1 MSKRVVAIVIA
12 VIVGVLCFCISCAEK
27 APEPA
32 EPHAVGEIVEVGDWQ
47 TAQTWLVN
55 YTAEIEPSGKEQASG
70 WRVFVKSAG
79 PCTPAPTGGGQEF
92 YCIVLGIENTTAGP
106 GALDLTTGPMLVD
119 PKGIKHEVS
128 GVRLGGSDSFV
139 LAASQSGSSSSAVQC
154 SFSAPDAEG
163 RQRADCELILSVLSN
178 GQTFDQ
184 ALVAVGAGK
193 TVELEIAFQVSA
205 GVSGWVLDWPDETR
219 FALP

>member
-1 MSKRVVAIVIA
+1 MRKRVVAIVIA
-12 VIVGVLCFCISCAEK
+12 VIVGVLYLCISCAEE
-27 APEPA
+27 ATEPA
-32 EPHAVGEIVEVGDWQ
+32 EPHAVGDMVEVGGWQ
-47 TAQTWLVN
+47 AAQTWLVD
-55 YTAEIEPSGKEQASG
+55 YTTEIEPSGKEQASG
-70 WRVFVKSAG
+70 WRVFVKGAG
-79 PCTPAPTGGGQEF
+79 PCTPTPMGGGQEL
-92 YCIVLGIENTTAGP
+92 YCVVLGIQNTTAGP

-119 PKGIKHEVS
+119 PKGIKHKVS

-139 LAASQSGSSSSAVQC
+139 LATSQSGSSSSAVQC

-163 RQRADCELILSVLSN
+163 RQQADCELMLSVLSN

-184 ALVAVGAGK
+184 AFVAVGSGK

-205 GVSGWVLDWPDETR
+205 GGSGWVLDWPDETR